1 MTARTPSP
9 RTLSTPCAAA
19 RPTAADP
26 SVAQRWRSNLPLLVA
41 GWASVVAG
49 GLAAAVTGPTRWTEG
64 SWVAAFLVLVAG
76 VAQLGIA
83 AGQAYLTGA
92 APSAAFVAAQC
103 AMWNLGCAAVI
114 TGTLLGSPLIVSAG
128 SAPLLVVLVTSMIAA
143 RRRPTPHS
151 VAGFAYRLLLLVVI
165 ASIPIGI
172 ALSFARH

>member
-41 GWASVVAG
+41 GGASVVAG

-151 VAGFAYRLLLLVVI
+151 VAAFAYRLLLLVVI